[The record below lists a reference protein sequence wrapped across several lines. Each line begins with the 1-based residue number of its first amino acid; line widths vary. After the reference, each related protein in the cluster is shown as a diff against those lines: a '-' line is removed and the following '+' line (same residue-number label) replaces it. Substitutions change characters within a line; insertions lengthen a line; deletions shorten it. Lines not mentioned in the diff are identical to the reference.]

1 MRDNHYA
8 ELKESELMQGRLNIL
23 QLVDPYVGKYYSPTY
38 VKKHIL
44 RLDDEM
50 IEQMEAEN
58 EEYKNQQHAEELAKM
73 KLQGDVQNE
82 ISADAAQ
89 MKGSEWCLVLVN

>member
-8 ELKESELMQGRLNIL
+8 ELKEAELMQGRLNIL
-23 QLVDPYVGKYYSPTY
+23 QIIDPFVGKYYSPTY

-50 IEQMEAEN
+50 IEQMEEEN
-58 EEYKNQQHAEELAKM
+58 EEYRNQQHAEELAKM

-82 ISADAAQ
+82 IAADAPQ
-89 MKGSEWCLVLVN
+89 PKGN